1 MDFESSVDDTPFLER
16 RKARVSDAVFIYP
29 WFPSHLDAVMW
40 AGPKIPE
47 PITIDWLSSEFRSAV
62 HWVWV
67 DDDDTPQ
74 AMFKLIDK
82 GHGRAHL
89 TRFAIAPTMRG
100 RGLASGMMQEI
111 ADEAYEA
118 GADHLTLNVY
128 HSNAPARRIYD
139 KLGFQIV
146 EENDSTGDIGGPSTH
161 MRLDLEE

>member
-1 MDFESSVDDTPFLER
+1 VSDTPLFER
-16 RKARVSDAVFIYP
+16 RKARASDAVFIYP
-29 WFPSHLDAVMW
+29 WFPVHLDAVMW
-40 AGPKIPE
+40 GGPKLPDPLTVE
-47 PITIDWLSSEFRSAV
+47 WLAKEFQSAV

-67 DDDDTPQ
+67 DEDDTPQ

-82 GHGRAHL
+82 GNGRAHL
-89 TRFAIAPTMRG
+89 TRFGVAPALRG
-100 RGLASGMMQEI
+100 KGLAAGLMQEI

-128 HSNAPARRIYD
+128 AGNPRARHIYEQLD
-139 KLGFQIV
+139 FRVV

>member
-1 MDFESSVDDTPFLER
+1 MDETPFLER
-16 RKARVSDAVFIYP
+16 RKARASDAVFIYP
-29 WFPSHLDAVMW
+29 WFASHLDAVMW

-47 PITIDWLSSEFRSAV
+47 PITVEWLSSEFRFAV

-67 DDDDTPQ
+67 DADDTPQ

-82 GHGRAHL
+82 GGGRAHL

-100 RGLASGMMQEI
+100 KGLARGMMQEI

-128 HSNAPARRIYD
+128 HSNAHARRIYD
-139 KLGFQIV
+139 QLGFEVVV
-146 EENDSTGDIGGPSTH
+146 EIDPTGDQGGPSTH
-161 MRLDLEE
+161 MRLDLED

>member
-1 MDFESSVDDTPFLER
+1 MSDTPFLER
-16 RKARVSDAVFIYP
+16 RKARASDAVFIYP
-29 WFPSHLDAVMW
+29 WFSSHLDAVMW
-40 AGPKIPE
+40 AGPKIPD
-47 PITIDWLSSEFRSAV
+47 PITVEWLSSEFRSAV

-82 GHGRAHL
+82 GRGRAHL
-89 TRFAIAPTMRG
+89 TRFAIAPAMRG
-100 RGLASGMMQEI
+100 KGLARGMMQEI

-128 HSNAPARRIYD
+128 QSNAHARRIYD
-139 KLGFQIV
+139 QLGFQIV
-146 EENDSTGDIGGPSTH
+146 EENDPNGDLGGPSTH

>member
-1 MDFESSVDDTPFLER
+1 VSDTPFLER
-16 RKARVSDAVFIYP
+16 RKARASDAVFIFP
-29 WFPSHLDAVMW
+29 WFETHMDAVMW
-40 AGPKIPE
+40 AGPKVANPLTVE
-47 PITIDWLSSEFRSAV
+47 WLAAEFKAAP

-67 DDDDTPQ
+67 DEDDTPQ

-82 GHGRAHL
+82 GLGRAHL
-89 TRFAIAPTMRG
+89 TRFGISPALRG
-100 RGLASGMMQEI
+100 KGLAAGLMQEI

-128 HSNAPARRIYD
+128 ASNPRARHIYEQLD
-139 KLGFQIV
+139 FRVV

>member
-1 MDFESSVDDTPFLER
+1 MDETPFLER
-16 RKARVSDAVFIYP
+16 RKARTSDAVFIFP
-29 WFPSHLDAVMW
+29 WFSSHLDAVMW

-47 PITIDWLSSEFRSAV
+47 PITVEWLSSEFRSAG

-67 DDDDTPQ
+67 DADDTPQ

-89 TRFAIAPTMRG
+89 TRFAIAPAMRG
-100 RGLASGMMQEI
+100 KGLAAGLMQEI

-128 HSNAPARRIYD
+128 RSNAHARRIYVQ
-139 KLGFQIV
+139 LGFQVV
-146 EENDSTGDIGGPSTH
+146 EENDSTGDPGGPSTH
-161 MRLDLEE
+161 MRLNLEEES